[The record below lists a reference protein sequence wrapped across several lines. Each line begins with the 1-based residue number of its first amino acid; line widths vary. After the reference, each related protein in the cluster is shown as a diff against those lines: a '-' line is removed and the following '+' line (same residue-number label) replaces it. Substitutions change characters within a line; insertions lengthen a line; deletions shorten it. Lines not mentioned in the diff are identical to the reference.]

1 MLSIQAIKQPNVPLP
16 RSLFYFSCAS
26 TVVAFVLLPICLL
39 DLGILSLYMNPPM
52 AIFTLLYHG
61 FVLVVSQRPRKPNHP
76 TYYASAI
83 LFAFLLDIA
92 WLIAFICT
100 MVVYASQTPGFY
112 SIQNLSSKGLPVTVG
127 TQRLQIILSLTL
139 VILTGGMAV
148 KGYLIARAEG
158 EPDSWRPEGLSEYYF
173 DDDEDLEKAN
183 ESRPPTPPSK
193 SP

>member
-1 MLSIQAIKQPNVPLP
+1 M
-16 RSLFYFSCAS
+16 
-26 TVVAFVLLPICLL
+26 T
-39 DLGILSLYMNPPM
+39 
-52 AIFTLLYHG
+52 IFTLLYHG

-83 LFAFLLDIA
+83 LFAFVLDIA

-100 MVVYASQTPGFY
+100 TVVYTSQAAGFY

-148 KGYLIARAEG
+148 KGYLIAQAEG

-173 DDDEDLEKAN
+173 DDDDDDLEKV
-183 ESRPPTPPSK
+183 TLLLHSK
-193 SP
+193 HCLV